1 MHNNRFFGAMLI
13 VILFGCSCAT
23 REPVD
28 ADLVRAM
35 EDQFVLYAYATRRE
49 GAWNVARPTE
59 CGTAARLQRSA
70 ERGNPYA
77 QHLLGMHYGWGVGV
91 PRSEAK
97 ACEWEAAAAENGN
110 AAAQYQLG
118 RYLQVRGGPD
128 ALPQAKARLESA
140 AGAGVAEAYA
150 ALSEL
155 AVLPDTDI
163 ATNEAVRLLEKAAE
177 LDDVWAPRLAM
188 AQRGVF
194 VGTALP
200 DALART
206 REVPHPRGGSS
217 EPKLLVPPDEA
228 LAAPLVANLF
238 HEATTGP
245 DDPDREIAGFLRIA
259 EAASALPMTNAPVFV
274 VRELSERIASPDRRS
289 VAGAALRA
297 LRSLAAA
304 TGDEAL
310 SAHAAAE
317 ALRVARDPEYP
328 DNVRVTALL
337 VLEESATASGGGSA
351 ADARGRPWLP
361 ELREAAE
368 EIARDRERSEWTL
381 RLFANAVLKKL
392 GEEGEP
398 PGKAP
403 SLHLFRVGAQAQPA
417 PPNPEAAP

>member
-1 MHNNRFFGAMLI
+1 MNINRFFGTVLI
-13 VILFGCSCAT
+13 AILFGCSCAT
-23 REPVD
+23 QEPVD

-49 GAWNVARPTE
+49 GAWNVPRPTE

-91 PRSEAK
+91 PRSESK

-140 AGAGVAEAYA
+140 AGAGVAAAYA

-188 AQRGVF
+188 ARSGVF

-228 LAAPLVANLF
+228 LAVMVISSLF
-238 HEATTGP
+238 VEATTGP
-245 DDPDREIAGFLRIA
+245 DDPEREITGFLRIA
-259 EAASALPMTNAPVFV
+259 EASSALSMTNAPVFV
-274 VRELSERIASPDRRS
+274 VRELSERAASPDHRP

-310 SAHAAAE
+310 SAHAASE
-317 ALRVARDPEYP
+317 ALRVARDSEYP
-328 DNVRVTALL
+328 ENARVTALL

-361 ELREAAE
+361 ELREA
-368 EIARDRERSEWTL
+368 
-381 RLFANAVLKKL
+381 
-392 GEEGEP
+392 P
-398 PGKAP
+398 
-403 SLHLFRVGAQAQPA
+403 
-417 PPNPEAAP
+417 